1 MPAGKYSFYL
11 HTDDRTD
18 MLVSATLETIS
29 QPLRGDFLRT
39 ATTAG
44 GVLYRID
51 TRLPA
56 LITELFDGKL
66 YAVQLTCL
74 IGALNGLLPASPA
87 AEVRE
92 ALPARRWAET
102 NSEEPDERRRI
113 TLQLPETNATVS
125 MIESAPSRLRGQLLR
140 QLITTGCAL
149 HTLDVRLP
157 QLLTNL
163 PAPPGTLNALMS
175 LLNDIT
181 GGAAGTLAPAA
192 DKHTEAVRADVPVAD
207 AGEDARIRNNMKKLF

>member
-87 AEVRE
+87 AEVRRLCLPGDGLKPAATNPMSGG
-92 ALPARRWAET
+92 ALPCSCRRQM
-102 NSEEPDERRRI
+102 P
-113 TLQLPETNATVS
+113 P
-125 MIESAPSRLRGQLLR
+125 SA
-140 QLITTGCAL
+140 
-149 HTLDVRLP
+149 
-157 QLLTNL
+157 
-163 PAPPGTLNALMS
+163 
-175 LLNDIT
+175 
-181 GGAAGTLAPAA
+181 
-192 DKHTEAVRADVPVAD
+192 
-207 AGEDARIRNNMKKLF
+207 

>member
-18 MLVSATLETIS
+18 MLVSATLETVS

-56 LITELFDGKL
+56 LITELFDGNL
-66 YAVQLTCL
+66 YAVQLACL
-74 IGALNGLLPASPA
+74 IGALNGSLPVSPA
-87 AEVRE
+87 GKAGE
-92 ALPARRWAET
+92 ALPARKWAEKD
-102 NSEEPDERRRI
+102 SDDPDERRRI
-113 TLQLPETNATVS
+113 TLQLPENNVTVRL
-125 MIESAPSRLRGQLLR
+125 IESAPSRLRGQLLR

-163 PAPPGTLNALMS
+163 PAPPGTLSALMR
-175 LLNDIT
+175 LLTDVT
-181 GGAAGTLAPAA
+181 GLTSETVATAGTPAA
-192 DKHTEAVRADVPVAD
+192 SVREDVPVAD
-207 AGEDARIRNNMKKLF
+207 AGGEHIIRNNMKKLF